1 MKRKKLIL
9 RIAWIAAVVLV
20 ISLMATAF
28 EVMYSARVNE
38 RAFRRWDNR
47 IADLTKDYQEY
58 LDGIAQQIAKGE
70 VDQNLITQIN
80 SYVNNRQ
87 SLVKLYLWM
96 SDKDGKFVFGVPTA
110 VFSNLNTIYDNRGG
124 GEERE
129 GGYVDRNDF
138 LLKNIGREEEIDII
152 HPTRGVRFREFRI
165 GRVPDYTIAGD
176 IHYPGE
182 RRLSNRIVLSS
193 PIIDAEQQVKGELYL
208 KVNDIKSAEALAR
221 RGGAVEERLFHGV
234 LFPAFNILLGIA
246 ALFLWLL
253 LPSWVYIDA
262 RQRDVKRAF
271 MWSMLTVVT
280 LGFALAIY
288 LVVRP
293 AAVKSFL
300 CPQCEK
306 ELNGSRAFC
315 PYCGFD
321 LAKVFCPQ
329 CEYQV
334 QADWKFCPG
343 CRWDLTREPQP
354 QSEEEK
360 EQPK

>member
-221 RGGAVEERLFHGV
+221 RGG
-234 LFPAFNILLGIA
+234 
-246 ALFLWLL
+246 
-253 LPSWVYIDA
+253 
-262 RQRDVKRAF
+262 
-271 MWSMLTVVT
+271 
-280 LGFALAIY
+280 
-288 LVVRP
+288 
-293 AAVKSFL
+293 
-300 CPQCEK
+300 
-306 ELNGSRAFC
+306 GS
-315 PYCGFD
+315 
-321 LAKVFCPQ
+321 
-329 CEYQV
+329 
-334 QADWKFCPG
+334 
-343 CRWDLTREPQP
+343 
-354 QSEEEK
+354 
-360 EQPK
+360 

>member
-1 MKRKKLIL
+1 M
-9 RIAWIAAVVLV
+9 LV
-20 ISLMATAF
+20 
-28 EVMYSARVNE
+28 
-38 RAFRRWDNR
+38 
-47 IADLTKDYQEY
+47 
-58 LDGIAQQIAKGE
+58 G
-70 VDQNLITQIN
+70 
-80 SYVNNRQ
+80 
-87 SLVKLYLWM
+87 
-96 SDKDGKFVFGVPTA
+96 
-110 VFSNLNTIYDNRGG
+110 
-124 GEERE
+124 
-129 GGYVDRNDF
+129 
-138 LLKNIGREEEIDII
+138 
-152 HPTRGVRFREFRI
+152 
-165 GRVPDYTIAGD
+165 
-176 IHYPGE
+176 
-182 RRLSNRIVLSS
+182 
-193 PIIDAEQQVKGELYL
+193 
-208 KVNDIKSAEALAR
+208 
-221 RGGAVEERLFHGV
+221 GGAVEERLFHGV

-300 CPQCEK
+300 CPKCEK